1 MPALPRSGLGGGRF
15 NFGGGGDWFNVDP
28 NSDQVFR
35 VVDVAKEFIIR
46 VVHRDVEVVDN
57 EGNQR
62 RRDVICRDQDENGME
77 LCPGCRDGIGFNNG
91 DLGVKFW
98 ANVIVRGEDGAPD
111 RMAIFSKV
119 GSRKSGGMIL
129 SRLLEIDGQ
138 LASRGQSLRD
148 TDLIIR
154 RKGSGLQTRYTIDR
168 DGDIGDLTAADLRLI
183 ERKRFDLTR
192 WTRIPTIEGFYR
204 ADGGYSRDDDDDQPE
219 RFAPRHDTAPAP
231 TQLDLPAP
239 RSGRASQR

>member
-1 MPALPRSGLGGGRF
+1 MPALPRSGLGGGRI
-15 NFGGGGDWFNVDP
+15 NFGGGDWFNVAT
-28 NSDQVFR
+28 NSYEVFR
-35 VVDVAKEFIIR
+35 VVDIANDFIMKI
-46 VVHRDVEVVDN
+46 VHRNVDVVDN
-57 EGNQR
+57 EGTQR
-62 RRDVICRDQDENGME
+62 KRDIICRDQDENGME
-77 LCPGCRDGIGFNNG
+77 LCPGCRDGVGFVDG

-98 ANVIVRGEDGAPD
+98 ANVIWRGQNGAPD

-119 GSRKSGGMIL
+119 GTRKSGGMIL

-138 LASRGQSLRD
+138 LDSRGQTLRD
-148 TDLIIR
+148 VDLRIT
-154 RKGSGLQTRYTIDR
+154 RKGEKKQTRYTIDR
-168 DGDIGDLTAADLRLI
+168 EGDVHDLTADDLRLI

-204 ADGGYSRDDDDDQPE
+204 ADGGHSRDDDDQPE
-219 RFAPRHDTAPAP
+219 RFAPRHDSAPAP